1 MYPLYRCFFQQVVPY
16 CLSIISKSNVIQN
29 NKQIILISLNPEEFK
44 LAKDKSNDAWETM
57 CNMVCDRLGIKII
70 DEHDLLWLNN
80 RPLH

>member
-1 MYPLYRCFFQQVVPY
+1 MNDFNPKQWNLQPSTLVVRNRD
-16 CLSIISKSNVIQN
+16 S
-29 NKQIILISLNPEEFK
+29 KQIILISLNPEEFK

-57 CNMVCDRLGIKII
+57 CDMVCDRLGIKII

>member
-1 MYPLYRCFFQQVVPY
+1 MNDFNPKQWNLQPSTLVVRNRD
-16 CLSIISKSNVIQN
+16 S
-29 NKQIILISLNPEEFK
+29 KQIILISLNSEEFK
-44 LAKDKSNDAWETM
+44 LAIDKSNDAWETM

>member
-1 MYPLYRCFFQQVVPY
+1 MNDFNPKQWNLQPSTLVVRNRD
-16 CLSIISKSNVIQN
+16 S
-29 NKQIILISLNPEEFK
+29 KQIILISLNPEEFK

-57 CNMVCDRLGIKII
+57 CNMVCDRLGINII